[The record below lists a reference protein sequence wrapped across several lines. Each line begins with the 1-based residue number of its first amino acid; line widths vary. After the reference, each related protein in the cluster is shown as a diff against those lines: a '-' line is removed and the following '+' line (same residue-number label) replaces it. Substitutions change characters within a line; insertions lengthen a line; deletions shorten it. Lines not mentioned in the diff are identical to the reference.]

1 MVLAASSLSAASC
14 GQTISFDLSFGKGKG
29 ASASANSRAVSK
41 TLWTCCVEAITEYC
55 RITFDLFPARYQLC
69 VAAVDEAKC
78 QPINSW
84 RDEDQEI
91 GKVRGQRGRRDGV
104 GLHSSLVS
112 KIHTRCCKVSRSL
125 GSLVSKPPRAP
136 ATCPPA
142 SRACSTRSAAWPN

>member
-1 MVLAASSLSAASC
+1 MDFRDRDEACRLNSNCCPLQLAGRMEKTVVVLAASSLSAASC
-14 GQTISFDLSFGKGKG
+14 GQTISFDLSFGKGK
-29 ASASANSRAVSK
+29 SAAANSRTVSK

-91 GKVRGQRGRRDGV
+91 GKVRGQQW
-104 GLHSSLVS
+104 H
-112 KIHTRCCKVSRSL
+112 
-125 GSLVSKPPRAP
+125 
-136 ATCPPA
+136 
-142 SRACSTRSAAWPN
+142 